1 MQVQEVAQRRE
12 RYNVD
17 NIVAMPAAIDPRLGA
32 LYKEVT
38 DLVGVAGKR
47 DKELM
52 GLLSDGDSVSKQK
65 LKIVSV
71 VGFGGLGKTTLVK
84 TIYDKIK
91 RDFDC
96 SAFVPVGRNADAKK
110 ILVDILIDLGIYE
123 SWFTVWDIRQL
134 INILRERLE
143 NKRYIKHAT
152 YLMIASSLLG
162 SYFLIA
168 VVHYCVNDEAT
179 APFKKMT
186 F

>member
-1 MQVQEVAQRRE
+1 MPAT
-12 RYNVD
+12 
-17 NIVAMPAAIDPRLGA
+17 MPAAVDPRLGA

-38 DLVGVAGKR
+38 DLVGIAGKR
-47 DKELM
+47 DQELM
-52 GLLSDGDSVSKQK
+52 RLLSDGDSVSKQK

-84 TIYDKIK
+84 TIYDKIIG
-91 RDFDC
+91 DFDC

-110 ILVDILIDLGIYE
+110 IIMDILLDLGMYR
-123 SWFTVWDIRQL
+123 SRFTMLDIRQL
-134 INILRERLE
+134 IDILRERLE
-143 NKRYIKHAT
+143 KKRYIKHAT

-168 VVHYCVNDEAT
+168 VVHYYVNDEAT
-179 APFKKMT
+179 APFKKMA